1 MNFIDAGSIVGPE
14 LGNGQH
20 VLDSGQIGW
29 TRIVM
34 FRSVLPRD
42 MMNVST
48 IGNIGCIQFHPFIGQ
63 ETMFDSS
70 FGRMI
75 LDKDDLLMSII
86 MNNGTQQDHVGIHEN
101 DNAILIVGSIVESE
115 SVLKPMK
122 ESIGFIHV
130 LVACFAKTD
139 IFLGS

>member
-63 ETMFDSS
+63 VSILLGHGKTMFDSS

-75 LDKDDLLMSII
+75 LDKDDLLMSIY

-115 SVLKPMK
+115 SVLKPITSPYGLFMY
-122 ESIGFIHV
+122 
-130 LVACFAKTD
+130 L
-139 IFLGS
+139 